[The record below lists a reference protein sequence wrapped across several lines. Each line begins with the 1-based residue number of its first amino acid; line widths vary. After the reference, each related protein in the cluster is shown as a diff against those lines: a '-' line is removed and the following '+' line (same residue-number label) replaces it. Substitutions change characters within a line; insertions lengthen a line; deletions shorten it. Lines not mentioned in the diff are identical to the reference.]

1 MNPEEEILESFLADA
16 GDWGDKFLSLALE
29 IVDTVTPHTTIG
41 EVFRGVHSLKG
52 GASFIAADD
61 DRMTVLTEFCHD
73 FESYLDA
80 MRKGNLEINEGNR
93 ELVARAL
100 NTLCD
105 DISLLQKGERIRRHD
120 GLLEKFKESMYGTVV
135 IRERDN
141 VIIFQIVKDLNHPKD
156 AESFNKVMWQR
167 LRATAPDTRVV
178 FDLCGEYRLCSM
190 AIGSIIGALGSVAAI
205 SIVKPPPYMKLVFRR
220 FRFEEFGIR
229 IHESLEECVQ

>member
-1 MNPEEEILESFLADA
+1 MGQEQEILESFLSDA

-61 DRMTVLTEFCHD
+61 GRMGVLTEFCHD

-80 MRKGNLEINEGNR
+80 MRKGSLEINEGNR
-93 ELVARAL
+93 ELVARGL

-105 DISLLQKGERIRRHD
+105 DIGTLQKGDPIPRHD
-120 GLLEKFKESMYGTVV
+120 DLLAKFKESMHGTVV
-135 IRERDN
+135 VRESSGMI
-141 VIIFQIVKDLNHPKD
+141 VFQLVKDLNHPKD

-167 LRATAPDTRVV
+167 LRATPPDTRVV

-220 FRFEEFGIR
+220 FRFDEFGIKVR
-229 IHESLEECVQ
+229 ESLEECAQ